1 MCSQNFVVLLAH
13 ELSKL
18 VGLLAHQTAIVV
30 RIETSKGLVAL
41 K

>member
-1 MCSQNFVVLLAH
+1 MCSQNLVRLVAH

-18 VGLLAHQTAIVV
+18 GLAHQTAIVV

>member
-1 MCSQNFVVLLAH
+1 MCSQNLVGLVAH

-18 VGLLAHQTAIVV
+18 GSANSSPRRS

-41 K
+41 M